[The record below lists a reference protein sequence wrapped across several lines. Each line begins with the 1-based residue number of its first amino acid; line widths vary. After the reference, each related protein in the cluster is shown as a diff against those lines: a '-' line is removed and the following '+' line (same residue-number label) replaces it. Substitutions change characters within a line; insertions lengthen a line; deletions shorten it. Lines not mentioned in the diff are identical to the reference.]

1 MFVGDFVVWN
11 RILRPMHPNP
21 TRSVMTMDF
30 RALIR
35 AVPDFPKPGILF
47 RDITP
52 LLADPAALGAV
63 TDLLARR
70 YRPQNIQK
78 IVAIDARGF
87 LFGAPLACA
96 LGVGLAPARKPGKLP
111 YETVEES
118 YTLEYGSNTI
128 CMHTDALAKG
138 ERVLVIDD
146 LIATGGTLAA
156 TCNLVE
162 RMGAELVEIATIIEL
177 TDLNGRALLGNRPVY
192 ALIQY

>member
-1 MFVGDFVVWN
+1 
-11 RILRPMHPNP
+11 
-21 TRSVMTMDF
+21 MDF

-35 AVPDFPKPGILF
+35 DVPDFPKPGILF

-52 LLADPAALGAV
+52 LLADPAALAAV
-63 TDLLARR
+63 TDLLAQR
-70 YRPQNIQK
+70 YKTQNIQK

-96 LGVGLAPARKPGKLP
+96 LGIGLVPVRKPGKLP

>member
-1 MFVGDFVVWN
+1 
-11 RILRPMHPNP
+11 
-21 TRSVMTMDF
+21 MDF

-35 AVPDFPKPGILF
+35 DVPDFPLPGILF

-52 LLADPAALGAV
+52 LLADPAALAGV

-78 IVAIDARGF
+78 IVAIESRGF

-96 LGVGLAPARKPGKLP
+96 LGVGLVPVRKPGKLP
-111 YETVEES
+111 YKTVEES

-128 CMHTDALAKG
+128 CMHVDALARG
-138 ERVLVIDD
+138 ERALVIDD

-162 RMGAELVEIATIIEL
+162 RLGAELVEVAAIVEL
-177 TDLNGRALLGNRPVY
+177 TELNGRALLGSRSVY
-192 ALIQY
+192 SLIQY